1 MSKHG
6 TVASSS
12 SSNGSSS
19 ESCKAYMLWNV
30 VVDNNVMG
38 KLSALSSVSYLRSSS
53 ALLQSL
59 SIHLEQSSLTPRSH
73 KLSSSLPKLTVLSV
87 APMHDTVA
95 SQYVPSSSLWV
106 QETL

>member
-1 MSKHG
+1 MVLVVDLAKS
-6 TVASSS
+6 
-12 SSNGSSS
+12 
-19 ESCKAYMLWNV
+19 MLWNV

-95 SQYVPSSSLWV
+95 DHYLPSGSLWV
-106 QETL
+106 QGSLMYGILIF